1 MRFVASAYSLQ
12 VMNLVACQH
21 QDNIYFYTIR
31 DIMPNEE
38 LMVWYCRDFAKR
50 LGYDVDPER
59 TTYSIC
65 KEEAMKKFPV
75 AKTAPVAPEIAFNHV
90 KYVMGFTLPT
100 RPSPSPSPP
109 PPPQQPSLPN
119 AVQQQ
124 QQQQQTPPPQQQ
136 QQQQNPPSQTQ
147 QTNST
152 HQSQP
157 TLAALKNGVR
167 PLHQSVVHLREARN
181 ETHESR
187 NMMPV
192 QVLLRE
198 QSPIHETS
206 KEKEVHS
213 PISHKDTPYEH
224 QLTPNDG
231 SVRSDEGYQSN
242 EHFEDGLTPPED
254 YSDSEDENNYVLDCS
269 KKAIEPKETVLCKS
283 EDKNE
288 YRKVKMKMPLKYEF
302 KKKSIKLEQ
311 MSKDSPSPDA
321 DELMPLSQSKES
333 SSPRRVITPATST
346 VIVLENS
353 SAHTIVPLTK
363 PYYEG
368 KPFLSQ

>member
-1 MRFVASAYSLQ
+1 
-12 VMNLVACQH
+12 
-21 QDNIYFYTIR
+21 
-31 DIMPNEE
+31 MPNEE

-65 KEEAMKKFPV
+65 KEEALKKFPV
-75 AKTAPVAPEIAFNHV
+75 SKTVAPVAPEIAFNHV
-90 KYVMGFTLPT
+90 KYVMGFALPA
-100 RPSPSPSPP
+100 RSSPSPSPP
-109 PPPQQPSLPN
+109 LQTTVPQAQGNLT
-119 AVQQQ
+119 Q
-124 QQQQQTPPPQQQ
+124 
-136 QQQQNPPSQTQ
+136 QTQ
-147 QTNST
+147 QNLS
-152 HQSQP
+152 
-157 TLAALKNGVR
+157 LKNGR
-167 PLHQSVVHLREARN
+167 PLHQSVVHLREARD
-181 ETHESR
+181 THDNR
-187 NMMPV
+187 NILPV

-198 QSPIHETS
+198 QSPIRENS
-206 KEKEVHS
+206 KEKDAHS
-213 PISHKDTPYEH
+213 PISHKDTHYEH
-224 QLTPNDG
+224 QLTP

-269 KKAIEPKETVLCKS
+269 KKAIAPKETVLCKT

-311 MSKDSPSPDA
+311 MSKDSSSQD
-321 DELMPLSQSKES
+321 DELMPLQSKEP

-368 KPFLSQ
+368 KY

>member
-75 AKTAPVAPEIAFNHV
+75 AKTAPVAPEVAFNHV
-90 KYVMGFTLPT
+90 KYVMGFALPA
-100 RPSPSPSPP
+100 RSPSPSSPLQTANIQPP
-109 PPPQQPSLPN
+109 LQ
-119 AVQQQ
+119 A
-124 QQQQQTPPPQQQ
+124 QTNLAQ
-136 QQQQNPPSQTQ
+136 QTQ
-147 QTNST
+147 QNL
-152 HQSQP
+152 P
-157 TLAALKNGVR
+157 LKNGR
-167 PLHQSVVHLREARN
+167 PLHQTVVHLREAR
-181 ETHESR
+181 ETHDAR
-187 NMMPV
+187 TMLPV

-198 QSPIHETS
+198 QSPIREGS
-206 KEKEVHS
+206 KEKEAHS
-213 PISHKDTPYEH
+213 PISHKDTHYEH

-269 KKAIEPKETVLCKS
+269 KKAIAPKETVLCKT

-311 MSKDSPSPDA
+311 MSKESPTPD
-321 DELMPLSQSKES
+321 DEPMPLQSKEP

-363 PYYEG
+363 PYYEATASETVSPPIMGYTPPSSSILETILTGNRVVSG
-368 KPFLSQ
+368 K